1 MQSILVTGGAGFIGS
16 HFVRMALTGKLR
28 GLETFKV
35 IVLDSLTY
43 AGNMSRLEPIK
54 DNPNFEFIEGDIC
67 NPGISEKLPNN
78 LAGVINFAAESHV
91 DRSILDPDVFIQTNF
106 VGVSNLLNIVKDR
119 KIRYLQVSTDEVYG
133 SLTEGFAT
141 EESPLNPS
149 SPYSASK
156 ASADLLSLSYFK
168 TFGVDVVITRCSNNY
183 GPGQFPEKLIP
194 FFIKLLKV
202 GKQVPVYGNGL
213 NSRDWIHVS
222 DHCTGIASVFLGGN
236 SGEIYNI
243 GDVEHL
249 SNIEVVNLILTE
261 LGLPDSRIDY
271 VPDRLGHDFRYAINA
286 QKIKSTLGWESEYKF
301 SSELASLVSNP
312 DAF

>member
-1 MQSILVTGGAGFIGS
+1 M
-16 HFVRMALTGKLR
+16 
-28 GLETFKV
+28 
-35 IVLDSLTY
+35 
-43 AGNMSRLEPIK
+43 
-54 DNPNFEFIEGDIC
+54 
-67 NPGISEKLPNN
+67 
-78 LAGVINFAAESHV
+78 
-91 DRSILDPDVFIQTNF
+91 
-106 VGVSNLLNIVKDR
+106 
-119 KIRYLQVSTDEVYG
+119 
-133 SLTEGFAT
+133 
-141 EESPLNPS
+141 
-149 SPYSASK
+149 
-156 ASADLLSLSYFK
+156 
-168 TFGVDVVITRCSNNY
+168 
-183 GPGQFPEKLIP
+183 
-194 FFIKLLKV
+194 
-202 GKQVPVYGNGL
+202 